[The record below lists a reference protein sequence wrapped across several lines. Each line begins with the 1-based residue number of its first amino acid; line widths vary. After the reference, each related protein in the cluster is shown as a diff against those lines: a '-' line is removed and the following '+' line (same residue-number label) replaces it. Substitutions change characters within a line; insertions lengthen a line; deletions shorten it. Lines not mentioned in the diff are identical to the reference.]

1 MGRSIY
7 GLGVPVAK
15 VRIDVRVEG
24 ALLLWVDAY
33 AKRRVTT
40 RTAVIEAA
48 LAEFRDACEGGP
60 SVERGPKLDAVIEA
74 KRAVSSTGST
84 REHARGA
91 YWDMM
96 RERQER
102 LNKGGR

>member
-1 MGRSIY
+1 
-7 GLGVPVAK
+7 
-15 VRIDVRVEG
+15 
-24 ALLLWVDAY
+24 
-33 AKRRVTT
+33 
-40 RTAVIEAA
+40 
-48 LAEFRDACEGGP
+48 
-60 SVERGPKLDAVIEA
+60 VIEA

>member
-1 MGRSIY
+1 MR
-7 GLGVPVAK
+7 LDEAL
-15 VRIDVRVEG
+15 VEWADG
-24 ALLLWVDAY
+24 Y
-33 AKRRVTT
+33 AKRRGVS
-40 RTAVIEAA
+40 RTEVLEAA
-48 LAEFRDACEGGP
+48 LKEFREACEGGP
-60 SVERGPKLDAVIEA
+60 DVKRGPSVEAVVEA

-102 LNKGGR
+102 LNRGGR